1 VQHIKCAIMKVMNAT
16 NITIKIESSLAQ
28 DARVLAA
35 RRGTSLSRLVSE
47 QLQLLILED
56 QAYAAARQNALQAL
70 KSGFDLE
77 WGAPESREELHAR
90 EDLR

>member
-1 VQHIKCAIMKVMNAT
+1 MQHIKCAIMKVMNAT